1 MPITYSPFNE
11 SLWKDPW
18 PTYKSMRESD
28 PVYYIEEFDAWAL
41 SRFEDIWQ
49 VSLDKTRFTATQGTS
64 PEALLLDPNSP
75 PKTFLFM
82 DPPQH
87 RKHRNM
93 IGDRYTPAAVGT
105 LEEEI
110 RATVR
115 QALQPHLKAG
125 TLNVNA
131 LVSSVALQTIAD
143 YIGLEMDEIT
153 YIRSLIDTYYTREA
167 GHKGTTASGMRAFE
181 EAAAFIH
188 KLIAK
193 YRAEPAAQHSHIHTW
208 LNSVID
214 EAQMT
219 DDEIFFSIFA
229 LVITGSD
236 TLPLTVAA
244 TLYYLSLNEADMQA
258 VRENNAL
265 IPNAFAEAARIDQP
279 TNILGRVL
287 SEDVEM
293 HGKTMKK
300 GQPVLFLYASANR
313 DEREFE
319 NPEQFQLHRKSR
331 RSLSFGAG
339 QHFCL
344 GQHLAR
350 LEGKV
355 ILEELFSQLGEFE
368 VHRDQS
374 KRIFG
379 EFLQGYC
386 YLPISFKPLP

>member
-1 MPITYSPFNE
+1 MPIAYSPFNE

-18 PTYKSMRESD
+18 PTYKKMRESD

-49 VSLDKTRFTATQGTS
+49 VSMEKTRFTATQGTS
-64 PEALLLDPNSP
+64 PEALLLDPATP

-87 RKHRNM
+87 RKHRNL
-93 IGDRYTPAAVGT
+93 IGDRYTPAAVAT
-105 LEEEI
+105 LEDKI
-110 RATVR
+110 RATTR
-115 QALQPHLKAG
+115 QALQPHLQQG
-125 TLNVNA
+125 SLNVNA
-131 LVSSVALQTIAD
+131 LVSAVALQTIAN
-143 YIGLEMDEIT
+143 YIGLEFDEII
-153 YIRSLIDTYYTREA
+153 YIRRLIDTYYTREP
-167 GHKGTTASGMRAFE
+167 GHKGTTANGMRAFQ
-181 EAAAFIH
+181 EASTFIH
-188 KLIAK
+188 QLIAK
-193 YRAEPAAQHSHIHTW
+193 YRQQPAAQGSHIHAW
-208 LNSVID
+208 MQSAID
-214 EAQMT
+214 DARMT

-244 TLYYLSLNEADMQA
+244 TLYYLSLDDANLGA
-258 VRENNAL
+258 VRDDNTL

-293 HGKTMKK
+293 HGKTMKQ

-313 DEREFE
+313 DEREFDA
-319 NPEQFQLHRKSR
+319 PEQFQLHRKSR

-350 LEGKV
+350 LEGRV
-355 ILEELFSQLGEFE
+355 ILEELFTQLGDFS
-368 VHRDQS
+368 VQRDQS

-379 EFLQGYC
+379 EFLQGFC
-386 YLPISFKPLP
+386 YLPITFKPLP